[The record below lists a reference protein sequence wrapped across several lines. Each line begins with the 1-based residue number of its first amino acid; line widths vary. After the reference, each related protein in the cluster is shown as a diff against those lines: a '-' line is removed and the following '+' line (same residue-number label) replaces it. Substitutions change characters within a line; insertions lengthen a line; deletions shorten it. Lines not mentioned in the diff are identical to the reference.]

1 MSAWGIDRQL
11 IDGRFELLEQL
22 GGGGMGMVWR
32 ARDTVL
38 HREVALKEV
47 RHLGGFGS
55 DPTAERLMRERVLRE
70 ARALARLHHPNV
82 VTIHHIVD
90 RPDLPYPWLVM
101 ELVTGGSLAGRL
113 ERGPLAPAEA
123 ARIGRG
129 VLGALRAAHEAGIQ
143 HRDVKP
149 ANVLLRP
156 DGSPVLTDFGIAA
169 LQEASSLTATGS
181 LIGSPEYIAPERVR
195 GEEGN
200 PASDFWSLGM
210 MLYVAVE
217 GHNPLR
223 RQTNLATLAA
233 VLDQPIPEPVHAG
246 ALMPVL
252 AGLLVRNAAER
263 PDPDSLDRMLAAA
276 EGGWIDPHASGSGSG
291 AGVLYGSNGTR
302 SFLAPAQTQPEAQPY
317 FQPQSQFQ
325 PQPQFQPDF
334 QAEQPEDTGSQPWSP
349 NEPDT
354 GTSPTR
360 TLRPR
365 RFTGYMIGTAVA
377 GVIGAVVW
385 TVNMMNLPSTHGSN
399 LGTGGAHSAGTSGI
413 GAAGAGS
420 TTSATTGATSGSGSG
435 SGGTTSGAGS
445 DTSQSLLTKAGMEAF
460 VSALRSKFG
469 TTTIVG
475 GDFYADT
482 ATFRI
487 QNKTNT
493 SNVDEYNYEGGDFTT
508 PTHYDTIDMEDGT
521 VDLSSINWSVL
532 PTLLGE
538 VDAKVKTPNP
548 TDHYID
554 IDANW
559 FGYGPALLIYS
570 SNQYNGGYM
579 ACDTKGNIIRV
590 YTYGS

>member
-55 DPTAERLMRERVLRE
+55 DPAAERLMRERVLRE

-113 ERGPLAPAEA
+113 EHGPLAPQDA

-129 VLGALRAAHEAGIQ
+129 VLAALRAAHEAGIQ

-200 PASDFWSLGM
+200 PASDLWSLGM
-210 MLYVAVE
+210 LLYVAVE

-223 RQTNLATLAA
+223 RATNLATLAA
-233 VLDQPIPEPVHAG
+233 VLDQPIPEPLHAG
-246 ALMPVL
+246 PLMPAL
-252 AGLLVRNAAER
+252 AGLLVRNPAER
-263 PDPDSLDRMLAAA
+263 PDPDSLDRMLTTAA
-276 EGGWIDPHASGSGSG
+276 GGWIDPYASG
-291 AGVLYGSNGTR
+291 AGSAAGALYGSNGTR
-302 SFLAPAQTQPEAQPY
+302 SYIAPAPPEPV
-317 FQPQSQFQ
+317 
-325 PQPQFQPDF
+325 
-334 QAEQPEDTGSQPWSP
+334 AEPAPAPATLSP
-349 NEPDT
+349 NDSDAVVAT
-354 GTSPTR
+354 KR

-365 RFTGYMIGTAVA
+365 RFTGYIIGTAVA
-377 GVIGAVVW
+377 GVIGALVW
-385 TVNMMNLPSTHGSN
+385 TLNMVNLPSSNGNLFGHGTHS
-399 LGTGGAHSAGTSGI
+399 TGAN
-413 GAAGAGS
+413 AAGAVTGGS
-420 TTSATTGATSGSGSG
+420 SSSAAAGSGGGGASTSGSGSG
-435 SGGTTSGAGS
+435 SGSGAGS
-445 DTSQSLLTKAGMEAF
+445 GSGSDASSQSLITPAGMHAF
-460 VSALRSKFG
+460 INSLHAKFG
-469 TTTIVG
+469 TTTVVA

-482 ATFRI
+482 ASFRI
-487 QNKTNT
+487 QNKSDKN
-493 SNVDEYNYEGGDFTT
+493 NVDEYNYEGGDFTT
-508 PTHYDTIDMEDGT
+508 PTPYGTMDTEDGT
-521 VDLSSINWSVL
+521 VDLNTFNWNAL
-532 PTLLGE
+532 TTLLGE
-538 VDAKVKTPNP
+538 VDAKTKTPNANK
-548 TDHYID
+548 HYVA

-559 FGYGPALLIYS
+559 FGYGPAMLIYAA
-570 SNQYNGGYM
+570 NDYDGGYM
-579 ACDTKGNIIRV
+579 ACDAKGNIIRV
-590 YTYGS
+590 YTYNS